1 MSVGHITN
9 YELGGILMSY
19 WIVVIDGDWCSRLD
33 DLNTSPMSN
42 FIQS

>member
-1 MSVGHITN
+1 MVTGVADWMI
-9 YELGGILMSY
+9 GGILMSY
-19 WIVVIDGDWCSRLD
+19 WIVVIDGDWCSRLH